1 MEELTVESGRV
12 TNPSFTEY
20 KIPTIADVP
29 ELTTLYGPEV
39 PSGPTP
45 YQGKSVGE
53 THNPPIAAAIANAMA
68 DAIGTHLT
76 SLPLTAEKVRAA
88 IG

>member
-1 MEELTVESGRV
+1 MAELTVESGRV

-20 KIPTIADVP
+20 KVPTIADVP

-53 THNPPIAAAIANAMA
+53 THNPAIANAVA